1 VLFRIFQE
9 SLTNIAR
16 HAGATE
22 VLVKLTVDAG
32 RLVLLIEDNGRGIPP
47 GKLGSLGLLGMQER
61 AGSLG
66 GRLTIADRKP
76 GKSVT
81 ASVRTLKRIL
91 DFKINTPYN
100 R

>member
-1 VLFRIFQE
+1 
-9 SLTNIAR
+9 
-16 HAGATE
+16 
-22 VLVKLTVDAG
+22 
-32 RLVLLIEDNGRGIPP
+32 
-47 GKLGSLGLLGMQER
+47 LGSLGLLGMQER

-76 GKSVT
+76 GTSVT

>member
-1 VLFRIFQE
+1 M
-9 SLTNIAR
+9 
-16 HAGATE
+16 
-22 VLVKLTVDAG
+22 LVKLTVDAG
-32 RLVLLIEDNGRGIPP
+32 GLVLLIEDNGRGIPP

-76 GKSVT
+76 GTSVT

>member
-32 RLVLLIEDNGRGIPP
+32 GLVLVIEDNGRGIPP

-66 GRLTIADRKP
+66 GRLTIADRMP
-76 GKSVT
+76 GTSVT